1 LLGSEDSSKYQF
13 ATTLML
19 PFLGATLG
27 LLRHNWY
34 PSSVFVGDTFCY
46 FAGMTFA
53 VTGIHGHFTKPLWL
67 FFLPQLANFVYS
79 VPQLF
84 KIVPCPRH
92 RLPDVL
98 EANSAGKCLMVP
110 SRFEVKPG
118 AHVLLKRLHGLPAS
132 ATSLPNFTVIN
143 LVLGWLGPTSERG
156 LCIVLL
162 FLQAFSCALALMF
175 RFSPMASYLFD
186 G

>member
-1 LLGSEDSSKYQF
+1 
-13 ATTLML
+13 
-19 PFLGATLG
+19 
-27 LLRHNWY
+27 
-34 PSSVFVGDTFCY
+34 VFVGDTFCY

-53 VTGIHGHFTKPLWL
+53 VAGIHGHFTKPLWL
-67 FFLPQLANFVYS
+67 FFLPQIANFLYS
-79 VPQLF
+79 IPQLF

-92 RLPDVL
+92 RLPGVL
-98 EANSAGKCLMVP
+98 EDSGGGNGRPSLMVP

-118 AHVLLKRLHGLPAS
+118 AHRLLKRLHGLPAT

-156 LCIVLL
+156 LCVVLL
-162 FLQAFSCALALMF
+162 ILQAASCAVALLF
-175 RFSPMASYLFD
+175 RFSPAASYLFD